1 MSAVAAFLTSVPPAQ
16 TSSRLELTAQD
27 VVRIGKARSH
37 NAPVRS
43 TRSPPL
49 PTGSLHRSGVR
60 AEAFPRSSLARAGWV
75 TGQAWGYDPRPG
87 SFERPSDQAG
97 AYRLPIPCRAPYR
110 RGPLSA
116 DSVGIIAGTTTRLRD
131 RRGPHRHCEV
141 RRTQPRRAF
150 GTAPCWKSFG
160 APVGRTIAAAR
171 VSWLLLP
178 SRGVGR
184 LFREIFMSAY

>member
-1 MSAVAAFLTSVPPAQ
+1 VSAVAAFLTSVPPAQ

-37 NAPVRS
+37 NEPVRS

-49 PTGSLHRSGVR
+49 PTGSLHRSGVK
-60 AEAFPRSSLARAGWV
+60 AEAFPRSSLARAGWPPAKLGA
-75 TGQAWGYDPRPG
+75 TTRSQAPRAPLRSG
-87 SFERPSDQAG
+87 G
-97 AYRLPIPCRAPYR
+97 GHRLPIPCRAPYR

-141 RRTQPRRAF
+141 RRTQLRRAF

-171 VSWLLLP
+171 VSWLLLS

-184 LFREIFMSAY
+184 LFRKIFMSAY